1 MDQSVDFVGKL
12 IADAER
18 NSIPR
23 KPQPE
28 NAGSYFSSTTDDDFQ
43 LDWTWSAEKIKR
55 FITITPGKCFA
66 MVGGQKVYFINAEQ
80 ETGGTTSA
88 PGTLLDIKNS
98 SAAVATGSGILSSRI
113 IQIDCGEIETF
124 AGFCRRAGFSPGD
137 TLAG

>member
-18 NSIPR
+18 DSIPR

-28 NAGSYFSSTTDDDFQ
+28 NAGSYFSSTTEDDFQ

-66 MVGGQKVYFINAEQ
+66 MFGGHKVHFFDAEQ
-80 ETGGTTSA
+80 KGEITTA
-88 PGTLLDIKNS
+88 IPGTLLDIRNS

-113 IQIDCGEIETF
+113 IQTECGEIESF
-124 AGFCRRAGFSPGD
+124 AGFCRREGFYPGE